1 MLMTTIKRIE
11 RLWTGRKY
19 DQLFRDLIAARP
31 EASIRLEVECSHAV
45 PAAAIAMIRLDE
57 LGQAHV
63 PLFAKL
69 LRTLLATQDVDGGWA
84 DPMATALALRA
95 LLNGRA
101 AGAAIE
107 RGLHYLAQMQK
118 PEGIWPKV
126 PFRRMPADPYV
137 SAFVLFELG
146 DNDRFRGSVRFL
158 DAVNWFESHE
168 ATLDPESRRL
178 WDRASLRCQMHRTGG
193 PTPLLW
199 S

>member
-1 MLMTTIKRIE
+1 MTTIKQIE
-11 RLWTGRKY
+11 RLWMARKY
-19 DQLFRDLIAARP
+19 DALFRDLIAARP
-31 EASIRLEVECSHAV
+31 EASIRLELECSHAV

-63 PLFAKL
+63 PLYARL
-69 LRTLLATQDVDGGWA
+69 LRTLLSTQESDGGWS

-95 LLNGRA
+95 LLNGR
-101 AGAAIE
+101 GASEPAE

-118 PEGIWPKV
+118 AEGIWPKV

-158 DAVNWFESHE
+158 DAVNWFETHE
-168 ATLDPESRRL
+168 AALDPESRRL
-178 WDRASLRCQMHRTGG
+178 WDRASLRCQLHRPGG
-193 PTPLLW
+193 PAPLLW